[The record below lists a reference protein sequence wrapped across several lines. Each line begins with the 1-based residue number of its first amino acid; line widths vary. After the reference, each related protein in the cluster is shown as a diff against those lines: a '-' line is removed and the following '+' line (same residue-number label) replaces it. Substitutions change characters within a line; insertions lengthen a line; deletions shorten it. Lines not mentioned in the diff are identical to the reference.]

1 MSKEN
6 HHIRIEKLMGN
17 RFEFCVVD
25 SDEEFAQNSLQKA
38 IDEVLRIENLFT
50 TFKQNSQT
58 NLINK
63 NAGTKPVKV
72 DNEVFDLIS
81 RSIKISELTQGAFDI
96 TYGGLDKSLWNF
108 DTSMKRLPTKS
119 TAMKMVGKI
128 DYRKVELNPALK
140 TVFLKESGMRIGF
153 GGIGK
158 GYAADMAKRLL
169 INQGVSSGFVNASGD
184 LVTWGRQ
191 SDGSSWTIGLSNPDN
206 QNDTIGTLNIN
217 DMAISTSGDY
227 EKYAIIDGKRYSHTI
242 DPKTGLPVHGIKS
255 VSVISTN
262 AELADAMATPI
273 MVMGVETGLRLVN
286 QINLLE
292 CVIIDCENQI
302 FTSDKLKIA

>member
-25 SDEEFAQNSLQKA
+25 SNADLAKVLLQMA
-38 IDEVLRIENLFT
+38 VDEVSRIENLFT
-50 TFKQNSQT
+50 TFKENSQT
-58 NLINK
+58 NLINQ
-63 NAGTKPVKV
+63 NAGIKPVKV
-72 DNEVFDLIS
+72 ADEVFDLIT

-96 TYGGLDKSLWNF
+96 SYGGLDKTLWNF
-108 DTSMKRLPTKS
+108 DTTMKSLPHKDI
-119 TAMKMVGKI
+119 ALNMVGKI
-128 DYRKVELNPALK
+128 NFRNIVVDSSEK
-140 TVFLKESGMRIGF
+140 TVFLKEKGMRIGF

-169 INQGVSSGFVNASGD
+169 IKQGVSSGFVNASGD

-206 QNDTIGTLNIN
+206 QNDSIGTININ
-217 DMAISTSGDY
+217 DLAISTSGDY
-227 EKYAIIDGKRYSHTI
+227 EKFAIIDGKRYSHTI
-242 DPKTGLPVHGIKS
+242 DPKTGLPVSGIKS
-255 VSVISTN
+255 VSVICTN
-262 AELADAMATPI
+262 AELADAMATPL
-273 MVMGVETGLRLVN
+273 MVMGVETGLKLVN
-286 QINLLE
+286 QISQLE
-292 CVIIDCENQI
+292 CIIIDSENRI

>member
-25 SDEEFAQNSLQKA
+25 SDEEFAQNLLQKA
-38 IDEVLRIENLFT
+38 VDEVSRIENLFT

-119 TAMKMVGKI
+119 TAMKIVGKI

-158 GYAADMAKRLL
+158 GYAADMVKRLL

-292 CVIIDCENQI
+292 CVIIDCENRI

>member
-1 MSKEN
+1 MIKEN

-38 IDEVLRIENLFT
+38 VDEVSRIENLFT

-128 DYRKVELNPALK
+128 DYRKVELNPALE

-169 INQGVSSGFVNASGD
+169 IDLGVKSGFVNASGD

-191 SDGSSWTIGLSNPDN
+191 SDGTSWTIGLSNPDN

-227 EKYAIIDGKRYSHTI
+227 EKYVIIDGKRYSHTI
-242 DPKTGLPVHGIKS
+242 NPKTGLPVHGIKS

-262 AELADAMATPI
+262 AELADAMTTPI

-292 CVIIDCENQI
+292 CVIIDSENRI
-302 FTSDKLKIA
+302 FTSDKFKIA

>member
-1 MSKEN
+1 MIKEN

-38 IDEVLRIENLFT
+38 VDEVSRIENLFT

-169 INQGVSSGFVNASGD
+169 IDLGVKSGFVNASGD

-191 SDGSSWTIGLSNPDN
+191 SDGTSWTIGLSNPDN

-227 EKYAIIDGKRYSHTI
+227 EKYVIIDGKRYSHTI
-242 DPKTGLPVHGIKS
+242 NPKTGLPVHGIKS

-262 AELADAMATPI
+262 AELADAMTTPI
-273 MVMGVETGLRLVN
+273 MVMGVETGLSLVN

-292 CVIIDCENQI
+292 CVIIDSENRI
-302 FTSDKLKIA
+302 FTSDKFKIA

>member
-1 MSKEN
+1 MIKEN

-38 IDEVLRIENLFT
+38 VDEVSRIENLFT

-169 INQGVSSGFVNASGD
+169 IDLGVKSGFVNASGD

-191 SDGSSWTIGLSNPDN
+191 SDGTSWTIGLSNPDN

-227 EKYAIIDGKRYSHTI
+227 EKYVIIDGKRYSHTI
-242 DPKTGLPVHGIKS
+242 NPKTGLPVHGIKS

-262 AELADAMATPI
+262 AELADAMTTPI

-292 CVIIDCENQI
+292 CVIIDSENRI
-302 FTSDKLKIA
+302 FTSDKFKIA

>member
-1 MSKEN
+1 MIKEN

-38 IDEVLRIENLFT
+38 VDEVSRIENLFT

-128 DYRKVELNPALK
+128 DYRKVELNPALE

-169 INQGVSSGFVNASGD
+169 IDLGVKSGFVNASGD

-191 SDGSSWTIGLSNPDN
+191 SDGTSWTIGLSNPDN

-227 EKYAIIDGKRYSHTI
+227 EKYVIIDGKRYSHTI
-242 DPKTGLPVHGIKS
+242 NPKTGLPVHGIKS

-262 AELADAMATPI
+262 AELADAMTTPI
-273 MVMGVETGLRLVN
+273 MVMGVETGLSLVN

-292 CVIIDCENQI
+292 CVIIDSENRI
-302 FTSDKLKIA
+302 FTSDKFKIA